1 MINELYEI
9 QQQLNDRIVKE
20 HNLEDRDLSNDRFMA
35 FLVELG
41 EFANET
47 RCFKYWSLKKP
58 SDKAVILEEFSDV
71 IHFLL
76 TIGLDLQQPFL
87 SFYDEDSN
95 LDLTAL
101 FLSVY
106 SDANT
111 IRITKSRFVYIRLY
125 NTLMQIGKKL
135 GFSEKDIYDSYL
147 AKNKINHQ
155 RQDDG
160 YWQSFKIYNK

>member
-1 MINELYEI
+1 MVVKMINELYEI

-87 SFYDEDSN
+87 SFYDDDSN

-160 YWQSFKIYNK
+160 Y

>member
-1 MINELYEI
+1 MVVNMINELYDI
-9 QQQLNDRIVKE
+9 QQSLNDRIIKE
-20 HNLEDRDLSNDRFMA
+20 HNLKESDLSDDRFMA

-47 RCFKYWSLKKP
+47 RCFKYWSLKGP

-76 TIGLDLQQPFL
+76 TIGLDLQRPVV
-87 SFYDEDSN
+87 SFYDQDSA
-95 LDLTAL
+95 LDLTQL

-111 IRITKSRFVYIRLY
+111 IRITQSRFVYIRLY

-160 YWQSFKIYNK
+160 Y

>member
-1 MINELYEI
+1 MVVKMINELYEI

-160 YWQSFKIYNK
+160 Y